1 MSEHTQPESFVTV
14 TREGAL
20 SRITLSRP
28 RAINALSK
36 DMVIAVRDAVLAAQ
50 QDGST
55 VIWLDGEGDRGFCG
69 GGDVKA
75 MVANGAESSKDF
87 LWHEYRA
94 DHAIANA
101 TIPVIGVM
109 DGITMGGGIG
119 LTGHASIRLVTERSR
134 LAMPETRIGIVPD
147 VGANA
152 IFATSPGRLGD
163 LLAASSASM
172 NAADAIAMGFADHQ
186 VPAAAL
192 DALRAELARGADPHT
207 AIAAVTETPDE
218 SPLLRDREW
227 CDALFEDALGDS
239 ATTLADP
246 LAAAIRLITALE
258 AAPQARA
265 REVAAD
271 IRSVCPTAVV
281 VALAR
286 NAAARAQG
294 QGLDAALRE
303 DYRVLPR
310 LIARGDFAE
319 GIRAQLIDKDGTPRW
334 QPAKLESVEPAELL
348 AILDPQLHADEI
360 LLEF

>member
-1 MSEHTQPESFVTV
+1 MSEDTQPESFVTV
-14 TREGAL
+14 TREGVL
-20 SRITLSRP
+20 TRITLSRP

-36 DMVIAVRDAVLAAQ
+36 DMVVAVREAVLAAQ
-50 QDGST
+50 QDGSAA
-55 VIWLDGEGDRGFCG
+55 IWLDGEGDRGFCG

-75 MVANGAESSKDF
+75 MVANGAASSKDF

-94 DHAIANA
+94 DYAIANA
-101 TIPVIGVM
+101 TIPVVGVM

-119 LTGHASIRLVTERSR
+119 LTGHAAIRLVTERSR

-152 IFATSPGRLGD
+152 IFAKSPGRLGD

-172 NAADAIAMGFADHQ
+172 TAADAIAMGFADHQ

-192 DALRAELARGADPHT
+192 DSLREALARGTDPEA
-207 AIAAVTETPDE
+207 AIAAIAVVAEE
-218 SPLLRDREW
+218 SALLQDREW
-227 CDALFEDALGDS
+227 CDELFAHALGDA

-246 LAAAIRLITALE
+246 LAAAIRLMTALE
-258 AAPQARA
+258 ASPKARA
-265 REVAAD
+265 HAVAAD

-286 NAAARAQG
+286 NAAARLHG
-294 QGLDAALRE
+294 QELHDALRE

-310 LIARGDFAE
+310 LIARNDFAE
-319 GIRAQLIDKDGTPRW
+319 GIRAQLIDKDGAPRW
-334 QPAKLESVEPAELL
+334 QPARIEDVDPVELE
-348 AILDPQLHADEI
+348 AILDAQLHDDEI
-360 LLEF
+360 MLEF

>member
-14 TREGAL
+14 TRQGTL
-20 SRITLSRP
+20 TRITLSRS

-36 DMVIAVRDAVLAAQ
+36 DMVIAVREAVLAAQ

-55 VIWLDGEGDRGFCG
+55 AIWLDGEGDRGFCG

-75 MVANGAESSKDF
+75 MVANGTDSSKEF

-94 DHAIANA
+94 DDAVANSK
-101 TIPVIGVM
+101 IPVIGVM

-119 LTGHASIRLVTERSR
+119 LTGHAAIRLVTERSR

-172 NAADAIAMGFADHQ
+172 TAADAIAMGFADHQ
-186 VPAAAL
+186 VPAAQL
-192 DALRAELARGADPHT
+192 DGLRAEIARGANPLA
-207 AIAAVTETPDE
+207 AIAAIAETPAE
-218 SPLLRDREW
+218 SALLRDREW
-227 CDALFEDALGDS
+227 CDQLFNEALGDD
-239 ATTLADP
+239 AMTLADP
-246 LAAAIRLITALE
+246 LAAAIRLIAALE

-265 REVAAD
+265 NEVAAD

-286 NAAARAQG
+286 NAAARANG
-294 QGLDAALRE
+294 QGLREALRE
-303 DYRVLPR
+303 DYLVLPR
-310 LIARGDFAE
+310 LIARADFAE
-319 GIRAQLIDKDGTPRW
+319 GIRAQLIDKDGAPRW
-334 QPAKLESVEPAELL
+334 QPARLEEVDAAELAL
-348 AILDPQLHADEI
+348 ILDPRLRDDEI